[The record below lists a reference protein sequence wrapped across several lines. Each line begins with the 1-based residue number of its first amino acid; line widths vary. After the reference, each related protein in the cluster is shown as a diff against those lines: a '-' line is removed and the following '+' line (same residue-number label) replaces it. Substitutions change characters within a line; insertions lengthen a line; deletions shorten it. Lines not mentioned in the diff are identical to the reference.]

1 LPALQHEQIEHIEDY
16 NLGVAESLNNV
27 ESQLA
32 VLVQRTYLALD
43 YSSCTASQSVLVEF
57 NKLRCEYRAAWNTD
71 ISW

>member
-1 LPALQHEQIEHIEDY
+1 LPAQQHEQIERIENY
-16 NLGVAESLNNV
+16 SLGVAGSLNKV

-32 VLVQRTYLALD
+32 VLVQRTYLAVD
-43 YSSCTASQSVLVEF
+43 YSSYTASQSVLVEF

>member
-16 NLGVAESLNNV
+16 NLGVAESLNKV